1 MKKILAT
8 VIAAI
13 SLAAFA
19 KYNQPTTRLDLSS
32 QPSGAK
38 VFVDGS
44 ECGVTP
50 TTLFS
55 ITPGRHHVKFSMAGY
70 VDSDCYVTVEAGRP
84 AQHSDVLNPEKG
96 ILLLKSTPS
105 ACEITIDGF
114 SVGMTPR
121 LITNLD
127 VKDVHRM
134 TLSKAGYRSAT
145 FDIRFNGRSPLVRNE
160 TLIRDSGVLHII
172 TEPAGAE
179 VTLNGIVRGHTPVTV
194 SDVPKGR
201 ATLKLSKE
209 GFKDEIVSELVINAG
224 DEQTISRMLEG
235 HPGTLSLSSI
245 PAGARFYVNGE
256 YRGVGP
262 LSIPSLKPGE
272 YNVRA
277 ELEGHGSMTRIVTVG
292 NGSTPS
298 EEFRLSNVMG
308 RLEVRTSPAGA
319 QVIFDG
325 QPMGIT
331 TTRDPDAEFSDVLTI
346 DNVME
351 GEHTMVVRKE
361 GYAEHT
367 RHPKIRSHKTSQA
380 KVRLRRIFKPDI
392 EIVTDTGSHKGILVD
407 NTPEYIIVEV
417 KLGIQRSFPRADIR
431 SIRFLDRD
439 SK

>member
-1 MKKILAT
+1 MKRFLL
-8 VIAAI
+8 IAVAAL
-13 SLAAFA
+13 SLAAFS
-19 KYNQPTTRLDLSS
+19 KSHQPGTRLDLSS

-38 VFVDGS
+38 VFVDGA

-50 TTLFS
+50 TTLFDLA
-55 ITPGRHHVKFSMAGY
+55 PGRHLVKFSMAGY
-70 VDSDCYVTVEAGRP
+70 VDDDRYVTVEEGRP
-84 AQHSDVLNPEKG
+84 LQHNGALNPEKG
-96 ILLLKSTPS
+96 ILLLKSNPS

-114 SVGMTPR
+114 AVGMTPR

-127 VKDVHRM
+127 AKDVHKM
-134 TLSKAGYRSAT
+134 TLSKTGYRSAT
-145 FDIRFNGRSPLVRNE
+145 FDIRFNGRTPLVKNE
-160 TLIRDSGVLHII
+160 TLILDSGIMHIV
-172 TEPAGAE
+172 TEPAGAD
-179 VTLNGIVRGHTPVTV
+179 VTLNGISRGKTPVTV
-194 SDVPKGR
+194 RGVPKGR

-209 GFKDEIVSELVINAG
+209 GFKDEIVSDLVVNAG

-235 HPGTLSLSSI
+235 LPGTLSLSSV
-245 PAGARFYVNGE
+245 PAGARFYINGE

-277 ELEGHGSMTRIVTVG
+277 ELEGHGSMTRIVTVN
-292 NGSTPS
+292 NGAMPS

-325 QPMGIT
+325 QSVGVT
-331 TTRDPDAEFSDVLTI
+331 TTRDPDAEFSDVLAI
-346 DNVME
+346 ENVME
-351 GEHTMVVRKE
+351 GEHTMVVRKD

-380 KVRLRRIFKPDI
+380 KVRLKRIFKPDI
-392 EIVTDTGSHKGILVD
+392 EVVTDTGAHRGILIS
-407 NTPEYIIVEV
+407 NTSEYIVVEV

-431 SIRFLDRD
+431 SIKFLDGK